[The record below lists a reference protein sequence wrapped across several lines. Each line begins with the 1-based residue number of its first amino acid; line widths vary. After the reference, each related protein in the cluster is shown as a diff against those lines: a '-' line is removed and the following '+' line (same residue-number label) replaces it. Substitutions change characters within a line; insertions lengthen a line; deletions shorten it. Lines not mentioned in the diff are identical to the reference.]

1 MVDKMKYMRKAAQLQ
16 IFYLQLPNPDEMCRF
31 GGIYKAAV
39 VT

>member
-1 MVDKMKYMRKAAQLQ
+1 MVDKMKY

-31 GGIYKAAV
+31 GGIYKATV